1 MTDNIEHLGTV
12 EHINGRHIQVRIV
25 QKSAC
30 SACAAKSLCHSSES
44 KEKMIDVYDSDAAV
58 QVGDEVVVYG
68 TVSMGLQAVVLAFVV
83 PFIVLIAA
91 LFVAFLLTAGNE
103 LVSGVVAML
112 TVIPYY
118 IVLYFLRHKLT
129 RKFSFT
135 IKPNK

>member
-1 MTDNIEHLGTV
+1 MTDNIEHSGTV

-44 KEKMIDVYDSDAAV
+44 KEKIIDVYDSDADV
-58 QVGDEVVVYG
+58 RVGDEVTVYG

-83 PFIVLIAA
+83 PFVVLIVA
-91 LFVAFLLTAGNE
+91 LFVAYLATSGNE
-103 LVSGVVAML
+103 LLSGIVAML

-118 IVLYFLRHKLT
+118 IVLYFMRGKLT